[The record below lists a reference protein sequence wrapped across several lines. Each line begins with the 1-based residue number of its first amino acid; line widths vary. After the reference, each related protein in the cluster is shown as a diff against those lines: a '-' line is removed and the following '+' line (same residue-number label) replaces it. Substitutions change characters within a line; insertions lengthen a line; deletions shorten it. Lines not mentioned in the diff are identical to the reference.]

1 MKTNPESVSGPIAA
15 LLVLLT
21 YVIGV
26 MFVAAVLGAWRLI
39 PEVIN
44 HVT

>member
-1 MKTNPESVSGPIAA
+1 MSKRESISRPVAG

-26 MFVAAVLGAWRLI
+26 VFTAAVLGAWRLI
-39 PEVIN
+39 PEVIK
-44 HVT
+44 HVS